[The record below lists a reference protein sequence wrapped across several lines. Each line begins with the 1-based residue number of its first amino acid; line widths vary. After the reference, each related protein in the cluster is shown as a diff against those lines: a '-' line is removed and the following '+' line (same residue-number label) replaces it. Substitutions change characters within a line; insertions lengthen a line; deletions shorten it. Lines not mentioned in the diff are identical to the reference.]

1 MFYIKIRFDYYDT
14 PVDIYLQNGF
24 FSFEVP
30 SVNFHRHVYAECHYI
45 ISGKYEFNV
54 NGNVFTVG
62 ENTAVII
69 NPGVFHSFHKVI
81 PEGKRIVFQMNF
93 PGLCNSPNDG
103 DYSVKQKEFALTD
116 KLEDEIS
123 LFNQNH
129 RCSMLAEYL
138 RLFFSDVIVGENN
151 ITLDFRHDRMLQ
163 IYEIISN
170 YHNTDLKL
178 ENISE
183 ELHLS
188 PRQTSRVILEYFGM
202 NFSDML
208 TETRLADAKYQIE
221 HTDAVLTDIALSA
234 GFQSYN
240 GFWKAFRKKYGVKP
254 NQLRAMN
261 EKKGKSTKAEE
272 TAGTV

>member
-45 ISGKYEFNV
+45 ICGKYEFNV

-69 NPGVFHSFHKVI
+69 NPGVFHSFRKVI
-81 PEGKRIVFQMNF
+81 PEGKRIVFQMNC
-93 PGLCNSPNDG
+93 PGINEMSQEG
-103 DYSVKQKEFALTD
+103 DYSVKKKEFALTE
-116 KLEDEIS
+116 KLEREIS
-123 LFNQNH
+123 HFNQNH
-129 RCSMLAEYL
+129 RCSMLTEYL
-138 RLFFSDVIVGENN
+138 RLFFYDVIIGENN
-151 ITLDFRHDRMLQ
+151 ITLNFRHDRKLH

-170 YHNTDLKL
+170 YHNTNLKL
-178 ENISE
+178 EDIAE

-188 PRQTSRVILEYFGM
+188 PRQTSRVLYEYFGM
-202 NFSDML
+202 SFSDML

-221 HTDAVLTDIALSA
+221 HTDAALADIALSA

-240 GFWKAFRKKYGVKP
+240 GFWKAFRKKYEVTP
-254 NQLRAMN
+254 NQLRSKK
-261 EKKGKSTKAEE
+261 EKESKS
-272 TAGTV
+272 